1 MRLIMMPDSVAHLRA
16 LFLSRTCVADEAPQ
30 ALAEASGSHVGVV
43 EYTTGIRPEERPLLP
58 GYDDGVTALVTGIF
72 VLLSISVSRHTT
84 FLKTFASALLS
95 GRRRSNTFDDHTVDE
110 TRITAALLL
119 ICCVCE
125 GILIYFG
132 AVLGGFSGAPFG
144 AIASASGAAF
154 LLLAIQTAAYCLIGY
169 AFSLHQGDTLQWVR
183 GFFASQAL
191 LGLMLTVPALSL
203 IFYPGAAAIVVWV
216 GVALYVIA
224 RLLFFGKG
232 FRFFYTN
239 LFSLL
244 YFILYLCTVEI
255 APILFM
261 WRMSTKINGF
271 I

>member
-1 MRLIMMPDSVAHLRA
+1 MMPDSVAHLRA

-132 AVLGGFSGAPFG
+132 AVLGGFRGS
-144 AIASASGAAF
+144 IWSYR
-154 LLLAIQTAAYCLIGY
+154 LCIG
-169 AFSLHQGDTLQWVR
+169 R
-183 GFFASQAL
+183 CFFAVGHPDCGL
-191 LGLMLTVPALSL
+191 LSNRLCLLSPSRRYPA
-203 IFYPGAAAIVVWV
+203 V
-216 GVALYVIA
+216 GA
-224 RLLFFGKG
+224 RLLCLAGSAG
-232 FRFFYTN
+232 SDAHRSGSVAY
-239 LFSLL
+239 LL
-244 YFILYLCTVEI
+244 SGCGGHSCMGWSGPLRHSAASVLQQR
-255 APILFM
+255 L
-261 WRMSTKINGF
+261 
-271 I
+271 